1 MICNYCNKP
10 KEFKEQANKSLI
22 SKDFKNDVSVS
33 LEIDRGKLCLS
44 TENVL
49 IYKNTNWEQIDGA
62 WCLTSKKINYC
73 PMCGRKLGSDKE

>member
-1 MICNYCNKP
+1 MNCNYCNKH
-10 KEFKEQANKSLI
+10 KEFEEQANKSLI

-33 LEIDRGKLCLS
+33 LEIDRGKLYLS

-49 IYKNTNWEQIDGA
+49 IYKNTNWEQIEGV

-73 PMCGRKLGSDKE
+73 PMCGRKLGSDKK